1 MTKLSLNL
9 LLTVLLGLT
18 ATGCGSEAVKA
29 SPALRDSVTVT
40 GEFGARPEL
49 KLKAP
54 VAVPE
59 TTVWTETKGDGD
71 KVGATATAILQLTL
85 ADARTG
91 KTAVSTFDGGQR
103 PLEVQLGESVF
114 PALTK
119 ALTGVAAGTRVVV
132 ASTSD
137 DAYGDQGAP
146 QIGIKGG
153 DPLVIVADILSTD
166 PTSVLPGPT
175 GATLAPSPKAPR
187 MLERDGEPIGF
198 DFTGLRKPK
207 KLVVVPL
214 REGTGP
220 AIENPDRVTANYLGQ
235 VWKAKSP
242 FESSFTSGPA
252 TYSVGLGG
260 TIKAW
265 EQGLIGVREGSR
277 VLLLCPPALAYG
289 KREQPGIP
297 SNSTL
302 VFVIDVL
309 GVG

>member
-1 MTKLSLNL
+1 MTKLSLTL
-9 LLTVLLGLT
+9 LLTVLLGLA
-18 ATGCGSEAVKA
+18 ATGCGSEAVKT
-29 SPALRDSVTVT
+29 SPALRDSVTVA
-40 GEFGARPEL
+40 GEFGAKPEL

-71 KVGATATAILQLTL
+71 KVGGTATVILQLTL

-91 KTAVSTFDGGQR
+91 KTAISTFDNGQR

-119 ALTGVAAGTRVVV
+119 ALTGAAAGTRVVV

-153 DPLVIVADILSTD
+153 DPVVMVADILSTD

-175 GATLAPSPKAPR
+175 GTTVAPAAKTPR
-187 MLERDGEPIGF
+187 MLERDGAPIGF
-198 DFTGLRKPK
+198 DFTGLAKPK

-220 AIENPDRVTANYLGQ
+220 AIENPDRVTVNYLGQ

-242 FESSFTSGPA
+242 FESSFPTSPA
-252 TYSVGLGG
+252 TFSVGLGSV
-260 TIKAW
+260 IKAW
-265 EQGLIGVREGSR
+265 DQGLAGLKEGSR
-277 VLLLCPPALAYG
+277 VMLICPPSLAYEN
-289 KREQPGIP
+289 KEQAKIP
-297 SNSTL
+297 PNSTL
-302 VFVIDVL
+302 VFVVDVL